1 MDLILEGQ
9 WLVNVL
15 IEYTIYDMITNII
28 IWLKWL
34 VYEIYIYTHTRYG
47 SIWMG
52 LCLLTSSG
60 FVKNFQVVEVATNSV
75 QSGFPAVKKTSLS
88 PLCYEVG
95 GPAEM

>member
-1 MDLILEGQ
+1 MVEMVGMLY
-9 WLVNVL
+9 NV
-15 IEYTIYDMITNII
+15 YTP
-28 IWLKWL
+28 
-34 VYEIYIYTHTRYG
+34 YG

-60 FVKNFQVVEVATNSV
+60 LVMNYQVVEATNSV
-75 QSGFPAVKKTSLS
+75 QSGDPAVINYPTT